1 MERRQHRRFS
11 RRIEVRFWRRGDPQ
25 AHSAFTTNISKSG
38 LFLGSG
44 AALQPG
50 ERIRLE
56 VIDRDGGFFA
66 EGRVARVHRVSLS
79 LRHVDQPGVGVRF
92 LRPEELVEELLPLA
106 RQSETG
112 TAGGSA
118 EAAGARVAATIDAG
132 AADAALGDASTPVV
146 EIEFDDAS
154 AFLSVFHRDISSG
167 GLFISSPNPAPLHSE
182 VIVEMRLPL
191 PDFRPRLFR
200 ARVIQRFEPQGAVAP
215 GRNVLS
221 GMAVQF
227 TDASSV
233 VEDLRPLLDELRR
246 RR

>member
-56 VIDRDGGFFA
+56 VVDRDGGFFA

-106 RQSETG
+106 RQSDAA
-112 TAGGSA
+112 TAGGG
-118 EAAGARVAATIDAG
+118 EAAGARVAATTEAG
-132 AADAALGDASTPVV
+132 AADAALGDSSTPVV

-154 AFLSVFHRDISSG
+154 AFLSVYHRDISSG
-167 GLFISSPNPAPLHSE
+167 GLFISSPHPAPLHSE

-215 GRNVLS
+215 GRNILS

-227 TDASSV
+227 TDAASV

-246 RR
+246 QR